1 MTCHHTR
8 MYIVH
13 VMKQVTATEARK
25 NWFTLLDEAA
35 KGEVIAIR
43 RNDKKLILKLE
54 KTKRATPDYTRSIDF
69 PDADEADTWGWEW
82 KGPGKLVPTKRRRP
96 RK

>member
-1 MTCHHTR
+1 

-35 KGEVIAIR
+35 KGEVIAIK

-54 KTKRATPDYTRSIDF
+54 KTKKTIPDYTLSIDF
-69 PDADEADTWGWEW
+69 PDADDADTWGWEW
-82 KGPGKLVPTKRRRP
+82 KGPGKLVPKKLRRSGR
-96 RK
+96 

>member
-1 MTCHHTR
+1 

-35 KGEVIAIR
+35 KGEVIAIQ
-43 RNDKKLILKLE
+43 RNDKKLILRLD
-54 KTKRATPDYTRSIDF
+54 KTKRTIPDYRKSINF
-69 PDADEADTWGWEW
+69 ADADEADTWGWEW
-82 KGPGKLVPTKRRRP
+82 KGPGKLVATRRP
-96 RK
+96 RRKR